1 MPTSYWYFCPWPV
14 SMSWA
19 TSSGVLAMTFG
30 TPYCPSCA
38 AASVPIPGNVGGAC
52 GTCWKGPA
60 VLNPAGAPGVFHVQ
74 FPVTGS
80 RYIVIPVEGS
90 TKVSTIS
97 LLLEPPTHHAAH
109 ALVVSGQGQE
119 RLCRIALAIGYE
131 LLPQIAPAVW
141 VVLHLKIVHKLFVRR
156 ENVASQRPVD
166 HCRQHFFGETVVAL
180 RCLFRQL
187 FQLARGVFVP
197 TCRDITDCHCTTGPG
212 TMALAAVSLGAWGT
226 PSLRSLPIPCI
237 MAPGLPGTVPGP
249 PPGMAPGLPGMTPCL
264 ASII

>member
-187 FQLARGVFVP
+187 FQLARGVF
-197 TCRDITDCHCTTGPG
+197 CTGHHRHSYCSTGPG
-212 TMALAAVSLGAWGT
+212 TKALAAVSLGAWGT
-226 PSLRSLPIPCI
+226 PALRSLLIPCI
-237 MAPGLPGTVPGP
+237 MAPGLPGVVPGI
-249 PPGMAPGLPGMTPCL
+249 PGAPAGVGMIPCW
-264 ASII
+264 ASAI